1 MHRLIAV
8 KSKVVADTGTGRLQ
22 AELILE
28 LLRPAMLR
36 RLRSE
41 VGHQVHA
48 NTEIQLP
55 VALTEQQAECYRK
68 VLGRFYDILVDPKM
82 HRLSSSRASQTKAIC
97 DELRKVC
104 FPSGIVPALA
114 GSSCG
119 CCRGLA
125 ESADQVSMLLLE
137 HAGGGPSVRGT

>member
-1 MHRLIAV
+1 ME
-8 KSKVVADTGTGRLQ
+8 SKIVAYAGAGRLQ

-36 RLRSE
+36 RLRAE
-41 VGHQVHA
+41 VGRQVHA

-55 VALTEQQAECYRK
+55 VALTERQAECYRK

-97 DELRKVC
+97 DELRKVLPQC
-104 FPSGIVPALA
+104 LVPALA
-114 GSSCG
+114 GTPRARCSLST
-119 CCRGLA
+119 
-125 ESADQVSMLLLE
+125 ESADQVSVPMLE
-137 HAGGGPSVRGT
+137 HAGGGPSVCGT